1 MSKTNIAT
9 RTLDSKND
17 SERSVST
24 DRVPLRVVQHH
35 ALRVVNLH
43 KSYRKHNVAVPVLK
57 GVNLEIE
64 EGKFTAI
71 VGQSGSGKSTLLH
84 LLGTLDAPDSGEVWY
99 DNNRIDNLPVR
110 QQEQLRNRDFGMIF
124 QFYHLL
130 PELTT
135 LENVL
140 VPRMVECS
148 AFNYWRNRKK
158 FTERA
163 RELLNHVGL
172 SHRLNHKPN
181 QLSGGEMQR
190 TAIARALISKPKL
203 LLADE
208 PTGNLD
214 RQNGEIV
221 LETLLGLCRTEN
233 LTIVMVTHAEE
244 IAKLANHVI
253 RLVDG
258 KVAD

>member
-43 KSYRKHNVAVPVLK
+43 KSYRKRNVAVPVLK

-71 VGQSGSGKSTLLH
+71 VGQSGSEKARCCICSEPSTRQ
-84 LLGTLDAPDSGEVWY
+84 TTGEVWY
-99 DNNRIDNLPVR
+99 NNNRIDNLPVR

-130 PELTT
+130 Q
-135 LENVL
+135 
-140 VPRMVECS
+140 S
-148 AFNYWRNRKK
+148 
-158 FTERA
+158 
-163 RELLNHVGL
+163 
-172 SHRLNHKPN
+172 
-181 QLSGGEMQR
+181 
-190 TAIARALISKPKL
+190 
-203 LLADE
+203 
-208 PTGNLD
+208 
-214 RQNGEIV
+214 
-221 LETLLGLCRTEN
+221 
-233 LTIVMVTHAEE
+233 
-244 IAKLANHVI
+244 
-253 RLVDG
+253 
-258 KVAD
+258 